1 MAIHR
6 KLGSL
11 CCKSRIYKYANALNE
26 AVLGTG
32 IERQNMVRHNYI
44 GLLGIQLL
52 LLIFAVTGAQAAPE
66 FFVVGGMSAEAKLSN
81 DRSGLRFLADNELGQ
96 SRRAPVEYVLG
107 DEIPSDSTAHLST
120 LAAYQSDGQ
129 VVSYRADNGLVTV
142 AATGLAVILLGG
154 LALVGSALRRREAWQ
169 AGRPEGWRAE
179 LMEFLEDD
187 LANFAAGMQG
197 VPSQPER
204 SRPISSRPRPARVSN
219 VLISAP
225 LETRGSATF

>member
-1 MAIHR
+1 
-6 KLGSL
+6 
-11 CCKSRIYKYANALNE
+11 
-26 AVLGTG
+26 
-32 IERQNMVRHNYI
+32 MVRHNYI
-44 GLLGIQLL
+44 GFLGIQLFL
-52 LLIFAVTGAQAAPE
+52 LLFAITAARAAPK

-96 SRRAPVEYVLG
+96 SRRAPAKYVLG
-107 DEIPSDSTAHLST
+107 DEVPSNSTSPLSI

-129 VVSYRADNGLVTV
+129 VDSYRADNGLVTV

-179 LMEFLEDD
+179 VMEFLEDD

-204 SRPISSRPRPARVSN
+204 SRPISSRPRHARVLN

>member
-1 MAIHR
+1 M
-6 KLGSL
+6 KSL
-11 CCKSRIYKYANALNE
+11 PN
-26 AVLGTG
+26 
-32 IERQNMVRHNYI
+32 
-44 GLLGIQLL
+44 
-52 LLIFAVTGAQAAPE
+52 
-66 FFVVGGMSAEAKLSN
+66 
-81 DRSGLRFLADNELGQ
+81 
-96 SRRAPVEYVLG
+96 
-107 DEIPSDSTAHLST
+107 STAHLSI

-129 VVSYRADNGLVTV
+129 VDSYRADNGLVTV

-179 LMEFLEDD
+179 VMEFLEDD

-204 SRPISSRPRPARVSN
+204 SRPISSRPRHARVLN